1 MPEETYNTAERIAGI
16 LSAIGAVGQG
26 HLERRK
32 TRMDEEALKKEAAQ
46 RRKEEIQLMFAKMGL
61 PTQTVDSASLE
72 LTDPQPAGFM
82 PIGQRGQVPNEHRNP
97 LMADWDDSPPSE
109 SPTDW
114 GNVPR
119 PEAQKQWMPTNVYGP
134 QRESTFPEL
143 LARLTG
149 KVQAGEQYERDQNA
163 AAAEWQRTL
172 DQSKLDD
179 ILNDNQYNK
188 DKMAQD
194 ADQKERDRKNARVV
208 AGTRL
213 QAADDRYK
221 VRQVEKLD
229 TDITATFR
237 RLIDK
242 LQTSRDRTDTK
253 ANKLG
258 NIKASVFPAVNAFV
272 LRKSETADVTDD
284 EVKKLMRD
292 EALKTY
298 RSVGVKPG
306 SVDEINALVEEMYRE
321 WESEFVDE

>member
-82 PIGQRGQVPNEHRNP
+82 AIGGTEQQMDQRGNVPNQYEEPGR
-97 LMADWDDSPPSE
+97 
-109 SPTDW
+109 TDW

-143 LARLTG
+143 MARLTG

-163 AAAEWQRTL
+163 AAAEWQRTM

-208 AGTRL
+208 AATRL
-213 QAADDRYK
+213 QAADDRYDEREAERL
-221 VRQVEKLD
+221 VSQIR
-229 TDITATFR
+229 ASFR
-237 RLIDK
+237 RLDNQ
-242 LQTSRDRTDTK
+242 LTTSIGKPAAK
-253 ANKLG
+253 ASKLG